1 MDCHSFQAEW
11 NAHPISGPDTNDRS
25 PNDLRL
31 LGQLNHGV
39 YTDDGIDLHPDVL
52 HEHYGT
58 TNQQVRRRRGQTGAG
73 HPPEEDDNSDAS
85 NSDSETDSDLG
96 ITTQVAATQH
106 SNIRHAAI
114 PVPSNSNPFESE
126 DSEALYFDAL
136 DLIRLEGTIPAGFGA
151 LPIEHAYEVEEV
163 IRLGRRG
170 RKELVVGLP
179 EHIWRPR
186 IELWA
191 QAVHLLNEFMDAG
204 AGSIVSVLP
213 LEGSLAY
220 SDRHRRPV
228 FEAAD

>member
-1 MDCHSFQAEW
+1 MYSSKRLMSTKHLHDSTHNTRIERLWVEVGCHFCREWRAFFTRLERRHLLDRENKQHLWLIHKLFLEDINMDCHSFQAEW

-31 LGQLNHGV
+31 L
-39 YTDDGIDLHPDVL
+39 
-52 HEHYGT
+52 
-58 TNQQVRRRRGQTGAG
+58 
-73 HPPEEDDNSDAS
+73 
-85 NSDSETDSDLG
+85 
-96 ITTQVAATQH
+96 VAATQH

-151 LPIEHAYEVEEV
+151 LPIEHAYEAEEV

-170 RKELVVGLP
+170 RKELAVGLP
-179 EHIWRPR
+179 EHIWRPQ

-191 QAVHLLNEFMDAG
+191 QAVHLLNEFMYGDG
-204 AGSIVSVLP
+204 V
-213 LEGSLAY
+213 
-220 SDRHRRPV
+220 
-228 FEAAD
+228 